1 MNTVKRVMMRAP
13 AICVAGENSER
24 MNIARRSRNNAATW
38 LVFLLAAVLLSRP
51 ATAQVVRVALRD
63 SVSGALVVGALVSAI
78 DPSGESRADA
88 ISNELGVAT
97 LRVPSAGVWAL
108 RVRRIGLSPLLIS
121 DVRVAEKA
129 LTTVPLNIV
138 ASRQPLA
145 AVRVTADGGTCG
157 HAPSGADRAGVL
169 WEQISLALRVSMLTQ
184 HDTNSA
190 PLLQI
195 AEHVRDLDPSMVER
209 AVRVTRTGIGASRP
223 YTADNPDSLAVLGY
237 VRRTPD
243 GEFKFFAPDETVLL
257 SEAFAR
263 THCFAT
269 PKSDEDPSLAELHF
283 RPAHGRSIA
292 DVEGTVYVDTLSGE
306 LRRIEFLYVVSQ
318 SLLPTNARH
327 AGGDVS
333 LLHLQNGQWIVASWA
348 IRVPLFARIGATP
361 RFLLRGYQETGGIVD
376 PTDARPPD
384 E

>member
-1 MNTVKRVMMRAP
+1 MVMTYAP
-13 AICVAGENSER
+13 ASVAARENNKS
-24 MNIARRSRNNAATW
+24 MGTTSAASKTLVRSIGA
-38 LVFLLAAVLLSRP
+38 LVAVFLLSRP
-51 ATAQVVRVALRD
+51 VAAQVVRVELRD
-63 SVSGALVVGALVSAI
+63 SVTGTVVVGALVSAL
-78 DPSGESRADA
+78 DSAGESRADA
-88 ISNELGVAT
+88 LSNDLGIVT
-97 LRVPSAGVWAL
+97 LRVPTAGAWTL
-108 RVRRIGLSPLLIS
+108 RVRRIGISPLLIP
-121 DVRVAEKA
+121 DVRIPEKG

-138 ASRQPLA
+138 AIRQQLLG
-145 AVRVTADGGTCG
+145 VRVTADAGTCG
-157 HAPSGADRAGVL
+157 HAPSGNDRAGVL

-184 HDTNSA
+184 HDSTAA
-190 PLLQI
+190 PSLQI
-195 AEHVRDLDPSMVER
+195 VENVRDLDASMVER

-223 YTADNPDSLAVLGY
+223 YTADDPDSLATLGY
-237 VRRTPD
+237 VRRSID
-243 GEFKFFAPDETVLL
+243 GTFKFFAPDETVLL
-257 SEAFAR
+257 SDAFAR
-263 THCFAT
+263 THCFST
-269 PKSDEDPSLAELHF
+269 PKADDDPSLAELRF

-292 DVEGTVYVDTLSGE
+292 DVEGTVFVDTLSGE

-376 PTDARPPD
+376 PTETKPP